1 LRIFASSYLVRTSL
15 LSLTSQSQDEMDKH
29 LAKVDQS
36 ALGSGWTAGDI
47 MYKDLDGDGKINGGE
62 GTADKSGDRRIIGNS
77 TPRYSRSYPYHRT
90 W

>member
-1 LRIFASSYLVRTSL
+1 MTNVCYTTIGIA
-15 LSLTSQSQDEMDKH
+15 QSQDEMDKH

-47 MYKDLDGDGKINGGE
+47 MYADLDILGGRLPQIPMFSC
-62 GTADKSGDRRIIGNS
+62 G
-77 TPRYSRSYPYHRT
+77 